1 MLLIGLII
9 LCVMYIT
16 YMVSIFFSFLRWTSD
31 ISALLL
37 VHRYIAIITLLHL
50 VSSHLGLVTLGPG
63 KSSRKKNSRKWINL
77 WSDAVVT
84 NFRAFLRSGE
94 IRQTGNLGNSFLCA
108 SRLCMIMMMMMM
120 VMASL
125 SINITATRVFVL
137 QLGSPRPRL

>member
-1 MLLIGLII
+1 
-9 LCVMYIT
+9 
-16 YMVSIFFSFLRWTSD
+16 MVSIFFSFLRWTSD

-50 VSSHLGLVTLGPG
+50 VSSHLIWAWLRWALGNPLE
-63 KSSRKKNSRKWINL
+63 KKTSRKWINL

-108 SRLCMIMMMMMM
+108 SRC
-120 VMASL
+120 V
-125 SINITATRVFVL
+125 
-137 QLGSPRPRL
+137 